1 MVWLSTTNFT
11 TLASATAKF
20 LNKPQTFSRGA
31 LVSAACLIR
40 PARFSAASFN
50 GRNSF
55 MQGGS
60 PRGGPIPGGPAIPG
74 APCIPG
80 EFAKPGGG
88 PLGAGGAI
96 APPVPGVGSGGAWS
110 HVGRFPD
117 IGTCAA
123 ADPANTQKT
132 RPVSAATRH
141 NGMAGSPSI
150 SFPAASGRLPLAFK
164 QPSDF
169 GDKAAN

>member
-60 PRGGPIPGGPAIPG
+60 PRGGPAIPGGPP
-74 APCIPG
+74 IPG
-80 EFAKPGGG
+80 ELAKPGGG
-88 PLGAGGAI
+88 PLGGGAI
-96 APPVPGVGSGGAWS
+96 MPPVPGGGAAGALS
-110 HVGRFPD
+110 HVGRF
-117 IGTCAA
+117 
-123 ADPANTQKT
+123 
-132 RPVSAATRH
+132 
-141 NGMAGSPSI
+141 
-150 SFPAASGRLPLAFK
+150 
-164 QPSDF
+164 
-169 GDKAAN
+169 